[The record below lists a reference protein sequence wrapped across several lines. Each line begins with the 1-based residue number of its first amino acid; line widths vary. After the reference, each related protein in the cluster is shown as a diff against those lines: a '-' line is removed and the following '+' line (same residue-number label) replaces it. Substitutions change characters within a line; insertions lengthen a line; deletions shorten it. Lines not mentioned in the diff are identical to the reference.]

1 VKNAVLKHEFIGHEI
16 EILGASQKSLVG
28 VRGIV
33 VDETRNMLIIHVGG
47 EDMKIPKKY
56 TVFRIITK
64 NDVVIDGSKIMFRPE
79 DRIKKIRNKK
89 VKK

>member
-1 VKNAVLKHEFIGHEI
+1 MKNAVLKHELIGHEI

-56 TVFRIITK
+56 TVFRILTK